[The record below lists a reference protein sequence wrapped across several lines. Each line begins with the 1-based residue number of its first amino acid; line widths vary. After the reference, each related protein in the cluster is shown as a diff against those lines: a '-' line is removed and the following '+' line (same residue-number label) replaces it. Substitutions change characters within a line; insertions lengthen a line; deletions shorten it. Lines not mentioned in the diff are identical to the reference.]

1 MTKKT
6 IARKL
11 RTQAEIKH
19 KVPIFQT
26 KNWNK
31 RAELIQ
37 IKVKNKIEKARKRKI
52 ERLEKIKDVPR
63 NIKKRL
69 SMAERQYLRKTA
81 KRKEFLNKIKN
92 TVLIR

>member
-31 RAELIQ
+31 RAKLIQ
-37 IKVKNKIEKARKRKI
+37 IKVKNKIEKAKKRKI
-52 ERLEKIKDVPR
+52 ERLKKLKNIPKS
-63 NIKKRL
+63 IKKRL
-69 SMAERQYLRKTA
+69 STAEKSHLKKVA
-81 KRKEFLNKIKN
+81 KRKSFLNKIK
-92 TVLIR
+92 TLS